1 MVKWF
6 KASALFVIC
15 IILTAVVLLPGCSAP
30 TDSEPAPLPH
40 SNVVIPM
47 EGAGDK
53 YDLSYLKDKDPAL
66 VDNSNLPIT
75 PVDRL
80 TLTGRPPKSVD
91 IDSYRLTVS
100 GLVKNTLDLT
110 YQELLSFPSTTQVV
124 LLICHESHVDN
135 ARWTGIPV
143 SLLLEKAGV
152 LDGAHEA
159 TVIALDRYSRT
170 LPLDVLKKEGTFVA
184 YKVNDET
191 IPLKHGYPL
200 RLVIKGMYGENWVK
214 WLRQIDVK

>member
-1 MVKWF
+1 MWL
-6 KASALFVIC
+6 KAGALLVIC
-15 IILTAVVLLPGCSAP
+15 VIVTVIVLSPGCGVP
-30 TDSEPAPLPH
+30 MVSEPPPLPH

-47 EGAGDK
+47 AGAGDK
-53 YDLSYLKDKDPAL
+53 YDLSYLKDKDPAQ

-80 TLTGRPPKSVD
+80 TLTGRPPNSVD

-143 SLLLEKAGV
+143 SLLLEKAGIM
-152 LDGAHEA
+152 DGAHEA
-159 TVIALDRYSRT
+159 TVIALDRYSRR
-170 LPLDVLKKEGTFVA
+170 LPLDVLKKDGTFVA
-184 YKVNDET
+184 YRVNEET

-200 RLVIKGMYGENWVK
+200 RLVVKGMYGENWVK